1 MRLLK
6 QNFYTITIA
15 LFFAF
20 ITMQTNA
27 QNLVTPRNVSPA
39 ADVKQQIGLTEI
51 VVNYSRPKVNLRGND
66 RTGKIWGQQVPWGF
80 EQISFATGKGI
91 PWRAGANENT
101 IISFSDDVKIEGK
114 NLSAG
119 TYGLHMAVYEDGKV
133 IVIFSSNH
141 TSWGSF
147 TYDESEDVLRVET
160 RMKDHPKTEALTYD
174 FIDYGAD
181 FAVLALMW
189 ENKIIPFKVEI
200 DAVELILQS
209 YRNQLR
215 SIPGF
220 GSQAYVTAANYSL
233 RNKTNYEEALSW
245 IDIAISRNSNFNSIQ
260 VKANLLAAT
269 GKQGESDKMMED
281 ALEIASNNEL
291 NNYGYQLLGQKKNEE
306 AIKVFE
312 LNAKRNPK
320 DPNVHDSLGEAYK
333 INGEN
338 EKAIKSFKKSLS
350 LDPPPNVKAN
360 STNLLKELGV
370 VISE

>member
-1 MRLLK
+1 MRVLK
-6 QNFYTITIA
+6 QNFYPMAIA
-15 LFFAF
+15 IFFAF
-20 ITMQTNA
+20 IAMQTNA
-27 QNLVTPRNVSPA
+27 QNLVTPRPVSPA
-39 ADVKQQIGLTEI
+39 AIVKQKVGLTKI
-51 VVNYSRPKVNLRGND
+51 VVNYSRPKVTLRGTD

-80 EQISFATGKGI
+80 DKISFATNKGI

-101 IISFSDDVKIEGK
+101 TISFSDDVKVQGK
-114 NLSAG
+114 DLSAG

-160 RMKDHPKTEALTYD
+160 RMEDHPKTEALTYD
-174 FIDYGAD
+174 FIDYGTD
-181 FAVLALMW
+181 YTVLALTW
-189 ENKIIPFKVEI
+189 ENKIIPFKIEI
-200 DAVELILQS
+200 DAVELVLQS

-220 GSQAYVTAANYSL
+220 GALAYVTAANYSL
-233 RNKTNYEEALSW
+233 QNKTNYDEALTW
-245 IDIAISRNSNFNSIQ
+245 IDIAITRNSNFNSIQ
-260 VKANLLAAT
+260 VKAKLLAAT
-269 GKQGESDKMMED
+269 GKQEEADKLTKD
-281 ALEIASNNEL
+281 ALEIATNNEL

-306 AIKVFE
+306 AIEVFE

-320 DPNVHDSLGEAYK
+320 DPNVFDSLGEAYK

-338 EKAIKSFKKSLS
+338 DKAIKNLQKSLS

-360 STNLLKELGV
+360 STALLKELGV
-370 VISE
+370 VL

>member
-6 QNFYTITIA
+6 QNFYPITIA

-20 ITMQTNA
+20 IAMQTNA
-27 QNLVTPRNVSPA
+27 QNLVTPRDVSPA

-51 VVNYSRPKVNLRGND
+51 VINYSRPKITLRGND

-80 EQISFATGKGI
+80 DQISFATGKGI

-101 IISFSDDVKIEGK
+101 TISFSDNVKIEGAD
-114 NLSAG
+114 LPAG

-141 TSWGSF
+141 TSWGSYF
-147 TYDESEDVLRVET
+147 YDESEDVLRVET
-160 RMKDHPKTEALTYD
+160 RMADHPKTEALTYD
-174 FIDYGAD
+174 FIDYGTD
-181 FAVLALMW
+181 YTVLALTW
-189 ENKIIPFKVEI
+189 ENKIIPFKIEI

-215 SIPGF
+215 STPGF
-220 GSQAYVTAANYSL
+220 GAQAYVTAANYSL
-233 RNKTNYEEALSW
+233 QNKTNYEEALSW
-245 IDIAISRNSNFNSIQ
+245 IDIAISRNSSFNSIQ
-260 VKANLLAAT
+260 VKAKLLAAT
-269 GKQGESDKMMED
+269 GKQEEADKMMED

-306 AIKVFE
+306 AIEVFE
-312 LNAKRNPK
+312 LNAKRNPD

-333 INGEN
+333 INGDDK
-338 EKAIKSFKKSLS
+338 KAIKSLEKSLS

-360 STNLLKELGV
+360 STALLKELGV
-370 VISE
+370 VF